1 MKQYNLVPIVA
12 VVALALGG
20 CATQSAA
27 AHDAPTLGGPPARIV
42 EFPVAVGTG
51 EPREVRFLVDESVL
65 KLATIVLRQGTVL
78 AEHHAPVPVTIQA
91 LQGTGTVTAAGER
104 FRIDREHALVLGPN
118 VAHTVY
124 PDAGTDV
131 VLLVHYLGRGEEAQ
145 P

>member
-1 MKQYNLVPIVA
+1 MKQYTLVPFVA
-12 VVALALGG
+12 VVALAVGG
-20 CATQSAA
+20 CATQSGA
-27 AHDAPTLGGPPARIV
+27 AHHPPNLGGPAARAVELPAS
-42 EFPVAVGTG
+42 VGPG
-51 EPREVRFLVDESVL
+51 EPREVRFLVDEPAL

-124 PDAGTDV
+124 PETGTDL
-131 VLLVHYLGRGEEAQ
+131 VLLVHYLGHGEEVQ

>member
-1 MKQYNLVPIVA
+1 MKRYRLVPSVA

-27 AHDAPTLGGPPARIV
+27 NLHTPTLGGPTARSV
-42 EFPVAVGTG
+42 ELPVSVGPG
-51 EPREVRFLVDESVL
+51 DPREVRFLVDQPAL

-78 AEHHAPVPVTIQA
+78 PEHHAPVPVTIQA
-91 LQGTGTVTAAGER
+91 LEGTGTVTAGGER
-104 FRIDREHALVLGPN
+104 FRIGREQALLLGPN

-124 PDAGTDV
+124 PDTGTDL
-131 VLLVHYLGRGEEAQ
+131 VLLVHYLGHSEEAH